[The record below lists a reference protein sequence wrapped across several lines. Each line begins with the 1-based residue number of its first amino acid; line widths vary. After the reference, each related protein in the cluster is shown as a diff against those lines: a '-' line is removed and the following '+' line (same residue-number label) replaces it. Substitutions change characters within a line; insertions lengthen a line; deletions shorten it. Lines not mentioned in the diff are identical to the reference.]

1 MQQLAGGSEL
11 APAYVTL
18 AIGVACAYKCVA
30 PRSHRGVCVLL
41 AHVPADRHSRATC
54 APWACRPCRAGRK
67 KRVSSSGC
75 AVTSRAVPGVSSGV
89 SRALRRPCH
98 RAIARASP
106 GAVTRVTQASRTPT
120 LHSSTSA
127 RHFRAAVPQQKCE
140 LSLHRCLPTCQ
151 SGKCASSL
159 VRVLQQ
165 SSARALQLSTPCRFG
180 RPWLQLGH
188 YGPNGPP
195 GRQAARGDR
204 RRGALQCISFTS
216 ELLLSHY

>member
-1 MQQLAGGSEL
+1 VCHPCHRRCL
-11 APAYVTL
+11 
-18 AIGVACAYKCVA
+18 CAQMRRTRRT
-30 PRSHRGVCVLL
+30 PQNTCVLL
-41 AHVPADRHSRATC
+41 AHVPVDRHSRATC
-54 APWACRPCRAGRK
+54 APWACRPCRVGRK

-75 AVTSRAVPGVSSGV
+75 AVTIRAVPGVSSGV

-106 GAVTRVTQASRTPT
+106 GAVAHVTQARRTLT

-165 SSARALQLSTPCRFG
+165 SSARALQPSTRCRFG

-216 ELLLSHY
+216 ELLLSHYWALASYRNVG